1 MVVTETRRREGV
13 QRFQLSRRSSTGRRA
28 MVPAMRY
35 VTVAIRSLLGL
46 LFLASGLNG
55 FLHRFPNPAMLAA
68 VSFFSALLHSH
79 YMLPLLC
86 TTEVVGGALLLFGFL
101 APLGL
106 SILAPVVVNI
116 FFFHLFLAPE
126 GLPPAIPW
134 APLQHFIPFQPH
146 PPFPACFT
154 SPPRQQT

>member
-1 MVVTETRRREGV
+1 
-13 QRFQLSRRSSTGRRA
+13 

-86 TTEVVGGALLLFGFL
+86 TTEVVGGALLLSGFL
-101 APLGL
+101 VPLGL
-106 SILAPVVVNI
+106 AIVAPVVVNI

-126 GLPPAIPW
+126 GLPLAITVVALELFLTFQYRAAFAGVFSSPA
-134 APLQHFIPFQPH
+134 LE
-146 PPFPACFT
+146 
-154 SPPRQQT
+154 